1 MVHKLHSCC
10 NNQMSRE
17 MSKQTYVLC
26 TIVMALI
33 TPAFAEQ
40 HDYFPGLRR
49 TKPNQA
55 GHTPWMPNDAR
66 EAPEFLKT
74 INELIEE
81 QARRRFLDHLQR
93 LQLNRNILQ
102 RAEMDDVNRP
112 AFTYQLPL
120 KTHADLDK
128 PVEFAVDPSDP
139 RFYDRY
145 SNVDTENAGA
155 SDNQRAP
162 DQFADNVNP
171 HNPNVNLPPS
181 PQDIKP
187 KLPIY
192 QNQPHHQHK
201 LNYKDQR
208 IQENLVP
215 QRVNSVMQRPV
226 EMDGAMAMYI
236 VALIGGIS
244 AAVTVGLIS
253 VGIGWYTLH
262 KKAKAAAD
270 VDYPAYGVTGPN
282 KDPSPTGDKKL
293 AQSAQMYHYQ
303 HQKQQIIAM
312 ENHNNHV
319 DKNGTHSDAESEDD
333 NEEGDYTVYECPGLA
348 PTGEMEVKNP
358 LFLDDPQLTPGAPQ
372 TIASS
377 TTASMINEKAITDSK
392 VKHGGQG
399 TQDIQNNSQSRQ

>member
-1 MVHKLHSCC
+1 MARLRHSKKLKT
-10 NNQMSRE
+10 MSRLACAIC
-17 MSKQTYVLC
+17 SIIV
-26 TIVMALI
+26 TISSVA
-33 TPAFAEQ
+33 AE
-40 HDYFPGLRR
+40 HEYFPGLRR
-49 TKPNQA
+49 TKPNQV
-55 GHTPWMPNDAR
+55 GHSSWISNDAR

-81 QARRRFLDHLQR
+81 QARRRFLEHLQR
-93 LQLNRNILQ
+93 FQLNRNILQ
-102 RAEMDDVNRP
+102 RAELEEAARP

-120 KTHADLDK
+120 KNHADLDK
-128 PVEFAVDPSDP
+128 PIEFAVNPSDP
-139 RFYDRY
+139 RFYDRILG
-145 SNVDTENAGA
+145 VDPEKTNNAENLEPEIV
-155 SDNQRAP
+155 P
-162 DQFADNVNP
+162 DQEL
-171 HNPNVNLPPS
+171 VNLPPS

-192 QNQPHHQHK
+192 HNQQS
-201 LNYKDQR
+201 LDNNMRYKDQR
-208 IQENLVP
+208 VDDNVLS
-215 QRVNSVMQRPV
+215 QRANGVIQRPV

-282 KDPSPTGDKKL
+282 KDSSPTGDRKL

-312 ENHNNHV
+312 ENHNNV

-358 LFLDDPQLTPGAPQ
+358 LFLDEAPLTPGSAQPSVP
-372 TIASS
+372 SS
-377 TTASMINEKAITDSK
+377 TQATVPTGKNHHLSDSK
-392 VKHGGQG
+392 QAVIK
-399 TQDIQNNSQSRQ
+399 